1 MLFLSLLFVKP
12 RKSGSFVFKIE
23 KMNLKKIILSV
34 TIITLLGS
42 CASGYKNINPSALN
56 YISNSTDKKVKLEYR
71 YELLDKKY
79 KKKEIAKGVRLI
91 AIKITN
97 DSDKDLVFGKD
108 IKLTHDDGSQ
118 LYIMENEKIFSSLK
132 QNAASYLWY
141 LLLTPMNLYTNE
153 TQNGI
158 QTQTSSTPI
167 GLIVGPG
174 LAGGNMIAAS
184 TANKKFQEDLLKHNI
199 NGTTIKS
206 GENISGL
213 IGIRSDDFNAIKVSV
228 E

>member
-1 MLFLSLLFVKP
+1 LLYEENQVALSLNYK
-12 RKSGSFVFKIE
+12 KIE
-23 KMNLKKIILSV
+23 KMNLKKIILSIA
-34 TIITLLGS
+34 IITLFGS
-42 CASGYKNINPSALN
+42 CASGYKSINPSALN
-56 YISNSTDKKVKLEYR
+56 YMSHSNDKKVKLEYK

-79 KKKEIAKGVRLI
+79 KKKELAKGVRLI

-141 LLLTPMNLYTNE
+141 LLLTPMNLYTNK

-199 NGTTIKS
+199 NGTIIKS

-213 IGIRSDDFNAIKVSV
+213 IGIRSDDFNAIKISV